1 MNIFEWIAEDKIRS
15 AIESGEWDH
24 LPGKGKPLQWK
35 ENPYEPPEWRM
46 AFSLLR
52 NQGFSLPWMEER
64 KEIEQ
69 EIEALRARAAQ
80 ACASGDSSAIKVWLE
95 QQIHSLNRRIF
106 RYNLEVPS
114 VHFQLMPLN
123 VEKELNRPENSD

>member
-24 LPGKGKPLQWK
+24 LPGKGKPLQWQ
-35 ENPYEPPEWRM
+35 ENPYEPPEWKM

-69 EIEALRARAAQ
+69 EIEALRARAAE
-80 ACASGDSSAIKVWLE
+80 ACAGGDSSAIKVWLE

-114 VHFQLMPLN
+114 VHFQLMPLS